1 MAQED
6 LLDDERDDN
15 LLLLE
20 VVVALQLLGADEVLL
35 KGAWVDHEDD
45 DQLKEIYGG
54 DLVLHLVEDGED
66 LEI

>member
-15 LLLLE
+15 LLLQG
-20 VVVALQLLGADEVLL
+20 VVVALQLQGVDEVLL
-35 KGAWVDHEDD
+35 KGAWGDHEDD
-45 DQLKEIYGG
+45 DQLKEICGG
-54 DLVLHLVEDGED
+54 DLVLHLAEDGED